1 VSAPVIDAHTHTSSR
16 QFADDHA
23 EVMER
28 AWAAGLVAVVEVGGD
43 VESSKRCLALAQ
55 ADPQRVYAVA
65 GLHPHQAKD
74 LDAQREELRTLAHSS
89 DFVAVGEIGLDFFYN
104 HSPIDAQFEAFA
116 WQLDLAREAELPVV
130 IHCREADED
139 GYAVLS
145 EWAGHVG
152 RYLGTDREVGMLHCF
167 SGDIDL
173 ARRYIEL
180 GFLISI
186 PGPVTYK
193 NNDRGQSVAR
203 SIPLAS
209 MLVET
214 DAPYLTPTPYRGT
227 RNEPAYVVETARF
240 VAGLRGCDFDEVAQ
254 ATAENAARLF
264 GFTPLIPDTM
274 SSPS

>member
-1 VSAPVIDAHTHTSSR
+1 MSAPVVDAHTHTSSR

-43 VESSKRCLALAQ
+43 AESSKRALALAQ
-55 ADPQRVYAVA
+55 ADPERVHAVA
-65 GLHPHQAKD
+65 GLHPHEAKH
-74 LDAQREELRTLAHSS
+74 LDRQREELRSLAHSG

-104 HSPIDAQFEAFA
+104 HSPLDAQFDAFT
-116 WQLDLAREAELPVV
+116 WQLGLAREAELPVV

-145 EWAGHVG
+145 EWASRVG
-152 RYLGTDREVGMLHCF
+152 RYLGTDREIGMLHCF
-167 SGDIDL
+167 AGDLEL
-173 ARRYIEL
+173 AQRYVEL

-193 NNDRGQSVAR
+193 NNDRGQAVAR
-203 SIPLAS
+203 SVPLAA

-214 DAPYLTPTPYRGT
+214 DAPYLTPNPYRGT
-227 RNEPAYVVETARF
+227 RNEPAYVVHTARY
-240 VAGLRGCDFDEVAQ
+240 VAELRGCEFEEVAQ

-264 GFTPLIPDTM
+264 GFTL
-274 SSPS
+274 

>member
-1 VSAPVIDAHTHTSSR
+1 MSAPVVDAHTHTSSR
-16 QFADDHA
+16 QFDGDHA
-23 EVMER
+23 AVMDR

-43 VESSKRCLALAQ
+43 AESSKRALALAQ
-55 ADPQRVYAVA
+55 ADPARVYAVA
-65 GLHPHQAKD
+65 GLHPHNAKD
-74 LDAQREELRTLAHSS
+74 LHTQRDELRALAHSG
-89 DFVAVGEIGLDFFYN
+89 DFVAIGEIGLDFFYN
-104 HSPIDAQFEAFA
+104 HSPLDAQFEAFA

-145 EWAGHVG
+145 EWASRVG
-152 RYLGTDREVGMLHCF
+152 RYLGPDREIGMLHCF
-167 SGDIDL
+167 AGDVEL
-173 ARRYIEL
+173 AQRYVDL

-193 NNDRGQSVAR
+193 NNDRGQAVAR
-203 SIPLAS
+203 SVPLAA

-240 VAGLRGCDFDEVAQ
+240 VADLRGCDFDEVAT

-264 GFTPLIPDTM
+264 GFTL
-274 SSPS
+274 